1 MIQERREL
9 SLSQTP
15 IWKIRKGLWFPS
27 HTICTSS
34 EARYMGTRT
43 DFAFAFRP
51 CLLSN
56 QAPDSSQPRVTA
68 SLFSQTPN
76 LYGQVQGS
84 SLSTAGMELKPNGV
98 SGKQVEYLGV
108 INFQLLVHLAPSG

>member
-1 MIQERREL
+1 
-9 SLSQTP
+9 
-15 IWKIRKGLWFPS
+15 
-27 HTICTSS
+27 
-34 EARYMGTRT
+34 MGTRT
-43 DFAFAFRP
+43 DFAFDFRP
-51 CLLSN
+51 YLLSN
-56 QAPDSSQPRVTA
+56 QAPNSSQPRVTA

-76 LYGQVQGS
+76 LYDQVQGS